1 MATQTHTIDLAGYDT
16 PGVLIDRLS
25 GFPADASM
33 TFNYGDYACEA
44 VISFD
49 PDMTAE
55 EKAERAML
63 KMLKAKYES
72 N

>member
-1 MATQTHTIDLAGYDT
+1 MATQTYTLNLTAYDT
-16 PGVLIDRLS
+16 PGDLITRLS
-25 GFPADASM
+25 NYPADAEM
-33 TFNYGDYACEA
+33 TFNHDNYTCDV